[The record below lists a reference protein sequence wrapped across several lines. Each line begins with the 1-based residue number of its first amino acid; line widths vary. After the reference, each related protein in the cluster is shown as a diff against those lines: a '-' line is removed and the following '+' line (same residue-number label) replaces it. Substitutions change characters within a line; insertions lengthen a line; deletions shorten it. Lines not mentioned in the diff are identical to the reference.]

1 MPQIMAFIGCFQTGC
16 FAPGSTDTPHR
27 LRHCRA
33 FVFPRRRR
41 KDASHPLCGWSVIQP
56 VVIKR
61 YISPI
66 WHSVCCTII
75 EYNTHQGEIARTDL
89 LIPFNKIDRYEDQL
103 PDDKDAKMVVYCM
116 MGPMGR
122 IAAEKL
128 VSMGYSQVIHL
139 QGGMMAWQK
148 VGKKLLIRSD

>member
-1 MPQIMAFIGCFQTGC
+1 MVKTNYVLRTMIIL
-16 FAPGSTDTPHR
+16 FAIVLFGLFSLDGW
-27 LRHCRA
+27 A
-33 FVFPRRRR
+33 MEKKAYQNISADQFVKMLDQ
-41 KDASHPLCGWSVIQP
+41 KDFTLINVHIP
-56 VVIKR
+56 
-61 YISPI
+61 Y
-66 WHSVCCTII
+66 
-75 EYNTHQGEIARTDL
+75 QGEIARTDL
-89 LIPFNKIDRYEDQL
+89 LIPFNKIDRYENQL

-139 QGGMMAWQK
+139 QGGMVAWQR

>member
-1 MPQIMAFIGCFQTGC
+1 MIIL
-16 FAPGSTDTPHR
+16 FALVLFGLFNSD
-27 LRHCRA
+27 
-33 FVFPRRRR
+33 
-41 KDASHPLCGWSVIQP
+41 GWSMD
-56 VVIKR
+56 KR
-61 YISPI
+61 AYQNISADQFVEMLDQKDFTLINVHIP
-66 WHSVCCTII
+66 
-75 EYNTHQGEIARTDL
+75 YQGEIARTDL
-89 LIPFNKIDRYEDQL
+89 LVPFNRIDRYRNKL

-148 VGKKLLIRSD
+148 VGKKLVIRSD

>member
-1 MPQIMAFIGCFQTGC
+1 MLKKTYG
-16 FAPGSTDTPHR
+16 
-27 LRHCRA
+27 LRVMIILLTLVLLGY
-33 FVFPRRRR
+33 FSS
-41 KDASHPLCGWSVIQP
+41 DGWSIDN
-56 VVIKR
+56 KA
-61 YISPI
+61 YTNISADQFVKMLDQKNFTLINVHIP
-66 WHSVCCTII
+66 
-75 EYNTHQGEIARTDL
+75 YQGEIARTDL
-89 LIPFNKIDRYEDQL
+89 LIPFNKIDRYENQL

-122 IAAEKL
+122 IAADKL

>member
-1 MPQIMAFIGCFQTGC
+1 MLKTAYKSQV
-16 FAPGSTDTPHR
+16 R
-27 LRHCRA
+27 VLL
-33 FVFPRRRR
+33 FVLSLLVLSSSDGWAIEKNAYKNISAEQFVKMLDQ
-41 KDASHPLCGWSVIQP
+41 KDFTLVNVHIP
-56 VVIKR
+56 
-61 YISPI
+61 Y
-66 WHSVCCTII
+66 
-75 EYNTHQGEIARTDL
+75 QGEIARTDL
-89 LIPFNKIDRYEDQL
+89 LIPFNRIDRYRNQL

-128 VSMGYSQVIHL
+128 VSMGYSRVIHL